1 MAGQKYATDTARVGI
16 VKGEILKQAMFDE
29 VFSSAG
35 KTMQMAKNAGKV
47 YKVKRFLPYGGVDNQ
62 WVAAGGDDEL
72 VAEHL
77 TAEGVTP
84 SADSITSTIISL
96 TPQQYSCLYSYTNDT
111 AILFEDDIPMEEVK
125 QAGKRIRLVHE
136 LVNYGK
142 LKAATN
148 AFYSGGSS
156 TATVDE
162 KITGNILRKVKRDLQ
177 RYHCDPVQE
186 MLSGSQNYATYP
198 IDAGWVVYCHTDCEA
213 DLYDLTGFIKVS
225 EYGSRKTISPR
236 EIGSWESFRFITAPH
251 LTYYPAGGAAIGA
264 TGLKA
269 DDSTNIDVY
278 PLIVLGDEAF
288 AQLALRGENA
298 IDANHI
304 PHTTK
309 DKSDPGGQRGYVW
322 ASTWHTA
329 EIMNQDWMAVIEVG
343 VTDL

>member
-1 MAGQKYATDTARVGI
+1 MAGQKLATDTARVGI
-16 VKGEILKQAMFDE
+16 VKGEILKQSMIDE
-29 VFSSAG
+29 VFGSAG
-35 KTMQMAKNAGKV
+35 KALKMDKNAGKV
-47 YKVKRFLPYGGVDNQ
+47 YKVKRYLPYGGVDNQ

-72 VAEHL
+72 VAAHL

-84 SADSITSTIISL
+84 AADSITSSIISL

-111 AILFEDDIPMEEVK
+111 AILHEDNLPGEEIN
-125 QAGKRIRLVHE
+125 QAGKRIRLIRE
-136 LVNYGK
+136 LHDYGK

-148 AFYSGGSS
+148 AFYSGGTS

-162 KITGNILRKVKRDLQ
+162 KISGNLLRKVKRDLQ

-186 MLSGSQNYATYP
+186 MLAAGPNYATQP
-198 IDAGWVVYCHTDCEA
+198 VDSAWVVYCHTDCEA

-225 EYGSRKTISPR
+225 EYAQRKPLSRR

-251 LTYYPAGGAAIGA
+251 LTYYPAGGAVIGA

-278 PLIVLGDEAF
+278 PMIVMGAEAF
-288 AQLALRGENA
+288 GQLALRGEPA

-329 EIMNQDWMAVIEVG
+329 EILNQDWMAVIEVG